1 MMPARQW
8 SRAGLTLVELLVAMT
23 VTGIVGAALIQII
36 LAQNRSAG
44 TNEAWRVARAVS
56 RGSLNRVL
64 ADFRIAE
71 AEGVL
76 DPAAAM
82 SSTSITLRVPFAIGV
97 ACTTTLPLTA
107 SLLPLD
113 NSLWAASV
121 AGFAG
126 FAWRDEASGTYR
138 YRTTS
143 TTVSTVGPAVCN
155 AAGIS
160 TLPASAGGGTAG
172 RVVQLDA
179 PSMGTAPP
187 YASLVP
193 TVGMNVLLLQQV
205 RYRFAPSV
213 ALPLGPPALW
223 RDVLSGTTISE
234 ELAAPFDSTARFRFY
249 VTGALTAQD
258 AVPSPRSLTRGIE
271 IHLDGL
277 SETAPLG
284 SAAPKRIGLT
294 TSIFFKNRHD

>member
-1 MMPARQW
+1 MSLPRRRN
-8 SRAGLTLVELLVAMT
+8 RAGLTLVELLVAMT
-23 VTGIVGAALIQII
+23 VTAIVGASLVQII

-44 TNEAWRVARAVS
+44 TNEAWRVARSVS

-71 AEGVL
+71 AGGVL
-76 DPAAAM
+76 HPSATMD
-82 SSTSITLRVPFAIGV
+82 SKSITLRVPFAIGV
-97 ACTTTLPLTA
+97 ACDTAIPLTV
-107 SLLPLD
+107 SLLPIE
-113 NSLWAASV
+113 NSLWAAGV
-121 AGFAG
+121 AGFGG

-143 TTVSTVGPAVCN
+143 TSVSTVGPATCN
-155 AAGIS
+155 AAGII
-160 TLPASAGGGTAG
+160 TLPATAGGGTAG
-172 RVVQLDA
+172 RVVDLVA
-179 PSMGTAPP
+179 PSMGNSSAP
-187 YASLVP
+187 YTGLLP

-213 ALPLGPPALW
+213 ALPGSTALW
-223 RDVLSGTTISE
+223 RDILSGTTISE

-249 VTGALTAQD
+249 VTGASAAQD
-258 AVPSPRSLTRGIE
+258 AVPTDRSLTRGIE

-277 SETAPLG
+277 SETAPIG

-294 TSIFFKNRHD
+294 TSIFFKNRYD

>member
-1 MMPARQW
+1 MMPARRW
-8 SRAGLTLVELLVAMT
+8 GRSGLTLVELLVAMT
-23 VTGIVGAALIQII
+23 VTAIVGAALIQII

-44 TNEAWRVARAVS
+44 TNEAWRVARSVA
-56 RGSLNRVL
+56 RGSLNRLL

-82 SSTSITLRVPFAIGV
+82 SSQSITLRVPFAIGV
-97 ACTTTLPLTA
+97 ACNTTVPLTA
-107 SLLPLD
+107 SLLPID
-113 NSLWAASV
+113 NTLWAASLT
-121 AGFAG
+121 GFAG
-126 FAWRDEASGTYR
+126 FAWRDEATGTYR

-143 TTVSTVGPAVCN
+143 TTVSTVGPAVCS
-155 AAGIS
+155 AAGIA

-172 RVVQLDA
+172 RVVQLGA
-179 PSMGTAPP
+179 PSMGNTVAP
-187 YASLVP
+187 YTSLVP

-213 ALPLGPPALW
+213 ALPGATALW
-223 RDVLSGTTISE
+223 REVLSGTPISE

-249 VTGALTAQD
+249 VTGSSVAQD

-277 SETAPLG
+277 SESAPLG
-284 SAAPKRIGLT
+284 SAAPKRVGLT
-294 TSIFFKNRHD
+294 TSIFFKNRRD

>member
-1 MMPARQW
+1 MRPARGQD
-8 SRAGLTLVELLVAMT
+8 RAGLTLVELLVAMT
-23 VTGIVGAALIQII
+23 VTAIVGAALIQII

-97 ACTTTLPLTA
+97 ACNTTVPLTA
-107 SLLPLD
+107 SLLPVD
-113 NSLWAASV
+113 NTLWAASV

-155 AAGIS
+155 AAGIA

-172 RVVQLDA
+172 RVVQLGA
-179 PSMGTAPP
+179 PSMGTAAP

-213 ALPLGPPALW
+213 ALPGATALW
-223 RDVLSGTTISE
+223 REVLSGTPISE

-249 VTGALTAQD
+249 VTGSTLAQD
-258 AVPSPRSLTRGIE
+258 AVPSPRTLTRGIE

-284 SAAPKRIGLT
+284 STAPKRIGLT